1 MAFRVLIVDDSPT
14 MRAFVRRVLEM
25 SGFDVSTCHQAGNG
39 AEAMAVLAGHAVDV
53 VLTDINMPEVN
64 GEELVGRIEQD
75 ERLRSIPV
83 VVVSTDATAN
93 RMRRMM
99 ELGAKGYVIKPFS
112 PEVLRQEL
120 ERVLGVSHA

>member
-25 SGFDVSTCHQAGNG
+25 SGFEVSACHQAGNG
-39 AEAMAVLAGHAVDV
+39 AEAMAVLRGQPVDV

-75 ERLRSIPV
+75 QHLRSIPV

-112 PEVLRQEL
+112 PEALRQEV
-120 ERVLGVSHA
+120 ERVLGVSNV